1 MKTNF
6 RLFGL
11 MIFAIILFFSCGK
24 DNSSGPQITGYW
36 KGGFFIER
44 DFFSYEWNLEQDGE
58 KITGTFQFSDG
69 SGFTSVLSSS
79 QIGGDD
85 VSINQ
90 QPGGIYLEFDGT
102 VNSNRD
108 SMSGRVY
115 ITYRGYTLPSETWTA
130 HKVSDGK
137 SAVKSAS
144 GKTSAQRLLEILQK

>member
-1 MKTNF
+1 MKKTF
-6 RLFGL
+6 RLFVL
-11 MIFAIILFFSCGK
+11 IVFATILFFSCGK

-58 KITGTFQFSDG
+58 EITGTFQFSDG

-79 QIGGDD
+79 RIGGDD
-85 VSINQ
+85 VTINQ

-102 VNSNRD
+102 ANKDRG

-115 ITYRGYTLPSETWTA
+115 VTYRGYTLPSETWTA

-137 SAVKSAS
+137 SAEKSAS
-144 GKTSAQRLLEILQK
+144 GKTSAQKLWEILQK